1 MNNENKY
8 DIKKKKQNPI
18 TLTKNEK
25 YLEFAKSIHNNSKKK
40 IQNFIT
46 KH

>member
-1 MNNENKY
+1 MKTSM
-8 DIKKKKQNPI
+8 ILKKKQNPT

-40 IQNFIT
+40 IKT
-46 KH
+46 L